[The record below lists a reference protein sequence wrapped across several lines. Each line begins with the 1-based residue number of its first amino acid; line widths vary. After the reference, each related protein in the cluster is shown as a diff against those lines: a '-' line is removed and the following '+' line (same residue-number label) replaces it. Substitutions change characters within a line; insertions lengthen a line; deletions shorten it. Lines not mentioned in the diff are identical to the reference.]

1 MKKGESR
8 KSASFDVLKKIEIEK
23 QKRGWTDYQ
32 LAQNA
37 EINQSILSTWK
48 QRQIEPS
55 LASIEQICKAFGI
68 SLAQFFTEDEECV
81 ALTVEQRRMLNA
93 WNSFPS
99 DKREAL
105 TELMEKLSDKQ

>member
-1 MKKGESR
+1 MRKGESR
-8 KSASFDVLKKIEIEK
+8 KAASFNVLKKIEVEK
-23 QKRGWTDYQ
+23 EKRGWNDYQ

-68 SLAQFFTEDEECV
+68 TLAQFFSEDETSV
-81 ALTVEQRRMLNA
+81 TLTAEQKRMLKA
-93 WNSFPS
+93 WNSFSS
-99 DKREAL
+99 DKREAF